1 MGTKEG
7 GAVGDKICILFLS
20 HTFFGERRFELE
32 ESMDLRCKL
41 PQASCPESKRI
52 CGFVKGRQ
60 RKGLEFVP

>member
-1 MGTKEG
+1 MHVVSFSHLLGAG
-7 GAVGDKICILFLS
+7 GA
-20 HTFFGERRFELE
+20 RFELE
-32 ESMDLRCKL
+32 ESMDIRSKL